1 MANSPSSRPAAGG
14 VLIAIGAILGA
25 AIGLA
30 RGESTAGFLIGT
42 ALGIGGAIAVWLRA
56 RA

>member
-42 ALGIGGAIAVWLRA
+42 ALGIAGAIAVWLRG

>member
-1 MANSPSSRPAAGG
+1 MMNRSSRNPAAGG
-14 VLIAIGAILGA
+14 FLIAIGAILGA